1 MGVQLGKDSVDL
13 GIVVRDGEASLRF
26 YRDTLGLE
34 HVADTPAGGGA
45 TMHRLMCGTSLIKLM
60 NYPQPPEAANPGGG
74 INAAS
79 GYRYWTITVTNLD
92 QMAESCQAAGYRVPV
107 TPREIRPGVRIAMVE
122 DPDGNWV
129 ELLETTSA

>member
-34 HVADTPAGGGA
+34 HVADTPMGGGA
-45 TMHRLMCGTSLIKLM
+45 TMHRLMCGTSMIKLVE
-60 NYPQPPEAANPGGG
+60 YPQAPEAANPVGG

-92 QMAESCQAAGYRVPV
+92 ELARSCEEAGYRLAVA
-107 TPREIRPGVRIAMVE
+107 PRELRPGVRIAMVE

-129 ELLETTSA
+129 ELLENA